1 MPFRPLVVLARSFSQ
16 INGFEPRYPLI
27 ERSRFQ
33 VMFTMG
39 VGSIG

>member
-1 MPFRPLVVLARSFSQ
+1 MSLGPILERALSFGQ
-16 INGFEPRYPLI
+16 IDGLEPRYPLI

-33 VMFTMG
+33 VMFTVG